1 MNITEASAV
10 IAAAF
15 NSGSIN
21 NETAVRAQVAIRE
34 RSYYGN
40 RMTNEDR
47 ERIVRVRFGIE
58 G

>member
-15 NSGSIN
+15 SSGSIN